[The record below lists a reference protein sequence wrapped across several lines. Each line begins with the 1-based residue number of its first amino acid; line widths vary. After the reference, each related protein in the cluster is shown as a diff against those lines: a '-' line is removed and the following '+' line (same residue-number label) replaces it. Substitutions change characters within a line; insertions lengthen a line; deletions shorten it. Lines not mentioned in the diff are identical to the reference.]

1 MKKKATKNY
10 LFIFILLLII
20 FLMPLIVAIILFNK
34 NPSWLHQQTVN
45 RGILISTNL
54 NLLQLQLI
62 PPNKPIL
69 NSFKHTWL
77 LFYLTSSSC
86 NELCQTHLFRMHQ
99 IILALGKYHHQV
111 HYGLIRIKDNPLA
124 IHALTNKDTNLL
136 SYTISKQHAQKIF
149 SALSLSNHTEIYFI
163 ADPSGRIILYYP
175 NNATGEDIYQ
185 DLMRLLTIS
194 TTG

>member
-1 MKKKATKNY
+1 MKKKVTNNY

-20 FLMPLIVAIILFNK
+20 FLMPLIIAILLFNK
-34 NPSWLHQQTVN
+34 NPSWLHQRTVN
-45 RGILISTNL
+45 KGIFISTNL
-54 NLLQLQLI
+54 NLQPLKLI
-62 PPNKPIL
+62 PNKPLL

-124 IHALTNKDTNLL
+124 IHALINKDTNLL
-136 SYTISKQHAQKIF
+136 NYTISKQHAQKIF
-149 SALSLSNHTEIYFI
+149 SALNLSNHTPIYFI
-163 ADPSGRIILYYP
+163 ADPFGRIILYYP
-175 NNATGEDIYQ
+175 NNATSEDIYQ

-194 TTG
+194 KTG